1 MRRDLATSTP
11 LLLVCHCGSQVHIR
25 VNIPKSINSEERV
38 LVEKLREIQQ
48 SKSKGGWPFG
58 GGDS

>member
-1 MRRDLATSTP
+1 MP
-11 LLLVCHCGSQVHIR
+11 PQVHIR
-25 VNIPKSINSEERV
+25 VNIPKSINAEERA

-48 SKSKGGWPFG
+48 SKPKGGWPFG